1 MIVILLSIKVIS
13 LSIRG
18 LVQPVVIIFDGA
30 GAKVRRSANILSFD
44 RYFEKVHNCFA
55 GDVKSCF

>member
-1 MIVILLSIKVIS
+1 M
-13 LSIRG
+13 
-18 LVQPVVIIFDGA
+18 QPVVIIFDGA
-30 GAKVRRSANILSFD
+30 GAKVRSSANILSFD